1 MSAAIY
7 KLVVSEL
14 SHIYHVEE
22 KLPIYGD
29 ICYQLVIETK
39 TPIESIINELKLP
52 VKNLKISGKNKYATF
67 EPFDIRKSA
76 LSFDLQDNLI
86 SISALCIYL
95 DQERYDL
102 PNPVFVKKELLFKY
116 FNLPLPQ
123 PSAAE
128 TKEVI
133 TTNSGWLPELADL
146 VAEYYNPYKKAF
158 KFVTL
163 DELTDK
169 QIPFYP
175 IPKIAGVRYPKHVTV
190 SIKSNGIEM
199 LPPRDSVLSHISN
212 GYVTSAFGPCDLR
225 FIGYNPED
233 KNISYIRMSNR
244 YHLELSIEPK
254 CPITFILVEYFSRI

>member
-1 MSAAIY
+1 MSAIY
-7 KLVVSEL
+7 KVVIGEL

-39 TPIESIINELKLP
+39 SPIESIINELKLSI
-52 VKNLKISGKNKYATF
+52 KNLKIPGKNKYATF

-76 LSFDLQDNLI
+76 LSFDLQDNII

-95 DQERYDL
+95 DHERYDL
-102 PNPVFVKKELLFKY
+102 PNPGFVKKELLFKH
-116 FNLPLPQ
+116 FDLPLPQ

-133 TTNSGWLPELADL
+133 TTNNGWLPELANL

-158 KFVTL
+158 KFITL
-163 DELTDK
+163 DELEDK

-175 IPKIAGVRYPKHVTV
+175 IPKIAGVRYPEHVTV
-190 SIKSNGIEM
+190 SIKSSGVEM
-199 LPPRDSVLSHISN
+199 LPPGDSVLSTISN

-233 KNISYIRMSNR
+233 KNISYIRMSKR
-244 YHLELSIEPK
+244 YQLQLSIEPK
-254 CPITFILVEYFSRI
+254 CSITFILVDF